1 MMKKM
6 LGVALLVLCI
16 QTVQATEN
24 LYEQHYKAQNS
35 GNLKSMQANP
45 ETEMYVSNHSDEDN
59 ISMLETGY
67 DMIGSSGFEAGS
79 IAPDL
84 ALTHAKLIKAD
95 VVLVYSKYASKKSAL
110 SKLIMIK
117 EAAKT
122 TGEVNPEVMEDEEA
136 YQYYASY
143 WAKLPMPLLGL
154 HVIKLKYKEKNSDT
168 IVADEGLKILAV
180 IKGSPAFNAGLK
192 RGDTLLSLGG
202 VALQQPQV
210 LSQVVRQYQGESISI
225 IYERNGQSSQS
236 QTTLNG
242 GN

>member
-210 LSQVVRQYQGESISI
+210 LSQVVRQYQGESVSI